1 MSNIE
6 DLKMDIFWKKSVE
19 CPICKNNFKALNIRS
34 KHIKLKSRD
43 TDLMGAYEGIN
54 PNWYD
59 IWVCPK
65 CFYAAFRN
73 DYFKLILKETASFK
87 ETKEERGA
95 LVKGANFNRER
106 NTYLALLSYQLGA
119 CCYSQRKNCSDKVAS
134 LFMRAAWLAR
144 ENKSWSLEKDFL
156 EKSVR
161 NYKKSYEEE
170 TESSLGQIMVVYL
183 IGEIERRL
191 GNYEESLKY
200 LSRVFDDRDGSKNA
214 EIRRLAHDQYYL
226 VKDIIRKSRR
236 PVSVEIVKSLK
247 GVDFL
252 NPLNEENFI
261 DLAENIDWK
270 IFAKDETII
279 KEGEEG
285 DSFFIIRE
293 GKAKVVAEKDG
304 EQREIVTL
312 EKNGFFGE
320 MSLLT
325 GNPRVATVTTMEECE
340 LLIIR
345 REHFSEIILKNPLVV
360 QSISKIIAERK
371 SEIESKLRK
380 EKGTVDDRSSWNNFS
395 LFLQIKNMFK
405 V

>member
-1 MSNIE
+1 
-6 DLKMDIFWKKSVE
+6 MDTLWKKSVE
-19 CPICKNNFKALNIRS
+19 CPVCKNNFKALNIRS

-43 TDLMGAYEGIN
+43 TDLRGVYEGIN

-59 IWVCPK
+59 VWVCPK
-65 CFYAAFRN
+65 CFYAAFGN
-73 DYFKLILKETASFK
+73 DYFKLTPKKIALFK
-87 ETKEERGA
+87 ETKEEREA
-95 LVKGANFNRER
+95 LAKGVNFERER

-119 CCYSQRKNCSDKVAS
+119 YCYSQRKNCSDKVAS

-170 TESSLGQIMVVYL
+170 IESSLEQTMVIYL

-200 LSRVFDDRDGSKNA
+200 LSRVFNDRDGSKNA
-214 EIRRLAHDQYYL
+214 EIRRLAHEQYYL
-226 VKDIIRKSRR
+226 VKDIIRKSKR
-236 PVSVEIVKSLK
+236 PVVAEIIKSLK
-247 GVDFL
+247 GIDFL
-252 NPLNEENFI
+252 NSLSEENFI

-270 IFAKDETII
+270 IFDKDETII
-279 KEGEEG
+279 REGEEG
-285 DSFFIIRE
+285 DSFFVIR
-293 GKAKVVAEKDG
+293 GGRTKVVAEKDG
-304 EQREIVTL
+304 KQREIAIL
-312 EKNGFFGE
+312 EENSFFGE

-371 SEIESKLRK
+371 SGMESKLRREK
-380 EKGTVDDRSSWNNFS
+380 EDVSDRSSWDNFS
-395 LFLQIKNMFK
+395 LFLQIKNVFK